1 MEQNNMNTA
10 LFRINTIG
18 TAEPILAM
26 AFVNMQPLDKLY
38 TLEDAFEAGT
48 LFKNL
53 NKPYLGGNVYEKWA
67 GTNDEAN
74 S

>member
-1 MEQNNMNTA
+1 
-10 LFRINTIG
+10 
-18 TAEPILAM
+18 M

-53 NKPYLGGNVYEKWA
+53 NKPYLGGNENHLSKQLWC
-67 GTNDEAN
+67 
-74 S
+74 

>member
-10 LFRINTIG
+10 LFRINTIS
-18 TAEPILAM
+18 TAEPM

-53 NKPYLGGNVYEKWA
+53 NKPYLGGNVYEK
-67 GTNDEAN
+67 
-74 S
+74 